1 MPDTFVLA
9 APIEH
14 TDLNRKVYDHLRAAV
29 LSGALRSGQKLSL
42 TELAEQMEVSRSP
55 VHQALTRL
63 AAEGLVEVRP
73 RRGYLVTPVTL
84 KALVEEYEVRL
95 VLELT
100 AAERTV
106 GKLSAAQLTDLGEAL
121 RGTLQAIGPDGTWDL
136 HRYVQT
142 NQRFHRLQFDFAG
155 NDVLASLY
163 ASLRVSMLMERVLE
177 GIPFK
182 DEVAE
187 LGEQHTAL
195 HRAHR
200 QGDLK
205 TARRVIE
212 AHVETG
218 RRMAVQAL
226 EAAGGAR

>member
-1 MPDTFVLA
+1 MPDPFVLA

-29 LSGALRSGQKLSL
+29 LSGALQSGQKLSL
-42 TELAEQMEVSRSP
+42 AELADQMEVSRSP

-63 AAEGLVEVRP
+63 AAEGLVQVRP
-73 RRGYLVTPVTL
+73 RRGYLVTPVTMT
-84 KALVEEYEVRL
+84 ALVEEYEVRQ

-106 GKLSAAQLTDLGEAL
+106 GNLTAEQLRQLDEAL
-121 RGTLQAIGPDGTWDL
+121 QDTLQAVGDHGDWDL

-155 NDVLASLY
+155 NDVLASVY
-163 ASLRVSMLMERVLE
+163 ASLRVSLLMERVLE
-177 GIPFK
+177 GTAFGEHI
-182 DEVAE
+182 AL
-187 LGEQHTAL
+187 LGQQHQAL
-195 HRAHR
+195 FQAHR
-200 QGDLK
+200 DGDLRA
-205 TARRVIE
+205 ARAVIE

-218 RRMAVQAL
+218 RQMAIRAL

>member
-1 MPDTFVLA
+1 MPDSFVLA

-29 LSGALRSGQKLSL
+29 LSGALQPGQKLSL
-42 TELAEQMEVSRSP
+42 TELAEQLEVSRSP

-73 RRGYLVTPVTL
+73 RRGYLVTPVTM
-84 KALVEEYEVRL
+84 KALLEEYEVRQ

-106 GKLSAAQLTDLGEAL
+106 GKLSAEQIHQLGEAL
-121 RGTLQAIGPDGTWDL
+121 EATLQTVGSDGNWDL
-136 HRYVQT
+136 HRYVET
-142 NQRFHRLQFDFAG
+142 NQDFHRLQFDFAA
-155 NDVLASLY
+155 NDVLASVY
-163 ASLRVSMLMERVLE
+163 ASLRVSLLMERVLA
-177 GIPFK
+177 GIPFG
-182 DEVAE
+182 EE
-187 LGEQHTAL
+187 ITLLGEQHATL
-195 HRAHR
+195 WQAHR
-200 QGDLK
+200 KGDLK
-205 TARRVIE
+205 AARSVIV

-218 RRMAVQAL
+218 RQMALKAL

>member
-29 LSGALRSGQKLSL
+29 LSGALRSGQKLNL
-42 TELAEQMEVSRSP
+42 TELADQMEVSRSP

-63 AAEGLVEVRP
+63 AAEGLVEVQP
-73 RRGYLVTPVTL
+73 RKGYLVTPVTV
-84 KALVEEYEVRL
+84 KALIEEYEVRL

-106 GKLSAAQLTDLGEAL
+106 GKLSAQQLADLGEAL
-121 RGTLQAIGPDGTWDL
+121 QATLEAVGSDGSWDL

-163 ASLRVSMLMERVLE
+163 ASLRVSMLMERVLD
-177 GIPFK
+177 GVPFK
-182 DEVAE
+182 HEVAE
-187 LGEQHTAL
+187 LGEQHTTL

-200 QGDLK
+200 QGDL
-205 TARRVIE
+205 TAAKRVIE

>member
-1 MPDTFVLA
+1 MPDPFVLA

-29 LSGALRSGQKLSL
+29 LSGALKSGQKINLA
-42 TELAEQMEVSRSP
+42 ELAEQLDVSRSP

-63 AAEGLVEVRP
+63 AAEGLVQVRP
-73 RRGYLVTPVTL
+73 RRGYLVTPVTM
-84 KALVEEYEVRL
+84 KALVEEYEVRQ

-106 GKLSAAQLTDLGEAL
+106 GKLDPEQMRELGEAL
-121 RGTLQAIGPDGTWDL
+121 QDTLQAVGEHGAWDL

-155 NDVLASLY
+155 NEVLTSVY
-163 ASLRVSMLMERVLE
+163 ASLRVSLLMERVLE
-177 GIPFK
+177 DAAFGEEI
-182 DEVAE
+182 AL
-187 LGEQHTAL
+187 LGEQHAAL
-195 HRAHR
+195 FHAH
-200 QGDLK
+200 QHGDLRA
-205 TARRVIE
+205 ARSVIE

-218 RRMAVQAL
+218 RQMATKAL